1 VRLLDQVDSPQDL
14 KGLSAEEVQ
23 QLAEEIRDEMIS
35 VVSKNGG
42 HLASNLGVVELTIA
56 LHRVFDAP
64 HDKIIWDVGHQCYV
78 HKLLTG
84 RREAFASLRC
94 HNGMSGFPRLE
105 ESDYDAFGAG
115 HSSTSISA
123 AVGYAQARDLMGEN
137 YAVAAVIGDGSIGSG
152 MAYEALNHAGCL
164 DSDLIV
170 VLNDNEMSIS
180 KNVGAMASYLN
191 RIRTAPG
198 YKRRKK
204 AVKNRLSRIPVIGKA
219 LASMTKKIK
228 DGIKFWILGERLFE
242 ELGFTYLGPVNGHDI
257 LGLEEL
263 LGRAR
268 QRGGPVLVH
277 ITTQKGKGYE
287 PAERNP
293 DIFHGIG
300 PFDRS
305 NGAATAK
312 KGVPTYTQVF
322 GQTLCEVAKED
333 DRIVAIT
340 AAMCG
345 GTGLDE
351 FKRLFPKRF
360 FDVGI
365 AEPHAVTFAAGLAL
379 GGMKPVVAIYST
391 FCQRAFD
398 QILHDVCLQR
408 IPVVFAVDRAGLVG
422 EDGCTHHG
430 IFDIGFFRMI
440 PELPILV
447 PANEIELAQ
456 MMRLAMEM
464 DGPVV
469 VRYPRGQGLGV
480 KEEDVR
486 SLEVGRAEL
495 CRKGTDVTLIGVG
508 TTVALCRRAADEL
521 ARGGISA
528 GVVNVRF
535 LNPLDKDMIVAQ
547 AKLTGRLLTVEDHVL
562 MAGMGSAVA
571 EVVADAGLVGVRLER
586 LGYRGFVQHGP
597 TNVLQQDEGVCV
609 ENIVRLCASETR
621 RGTIPDPVCSSEGHG

>member
-1 VRLLDQVDSPQDL
+1 MRLLDQINSPQDL
-14 KGLSAEEVQ
+14 RALHAEEVR
-23 QLAEEIRDEMIS
+23 QLADEIRDEMIS

-64 HDKIIWDVGHQCYV
+64 HDKIIWDVGHQSYV

-84 RREAFASLRC
+84 RREQFASLRC
-94 HNGMSGFPRLE
+94 HNGLSGFPRLE
-105 ESDYDAFGAG
+105 ESVYDAFGAG

-123 AVGYAQARDLMGEN
+123 AVGYAQARDLQGEN
-137 YAVAAVIGDGSIGSG
+137 YSVAAVIGDGSIGSG
-152 MAYEALNHAGCL
+152 MAYEALNHAGSL

-191 RIRTAPG
+191 RIRTVPG
-198 YKRRKK
+198 YKRKKK
-204 AVKNRLSRIPVIGKA
+204 AVKNRMSQIPLVGR
-219 LASMTKKIK
+219 LMASVTKKIK

-242 ELGFTYLGPVNGHDI
+242 ELGFAYLGPVNGHDI
-257 LGLEEL
+257 GKLEEL
-263 LGRAR
+263 LRRAR

-305 NGAATAK
+305 NGSAAAK

-322 GQTLCEVAKED
+322 GQTLCELAKED
-333 DRIVAIT
+333 ARVVAIT

-351 FKRLFPKRF
+351 FKRLYPERF

-398 QILHDVCLQR
+398 QILHDVCLQK

-430 IFDIGFFRMI
+430 IFDIGFFRMM
-440 PELPILV
+440 PGLPV
-447 PANEIELAQ
+447 MAPADEVELAR
-456 MMRLAMEM
+456 MLSDALAME
-464 DGPVV
+464 GPVV

-480 KEEDVR
+480 KEDDVR
-486 SLEVGRAEL
+486 PLEFGRAEL
-495 CRKGTDVTLIGVG
+495 CRKGTDVTLIGCG
-508 TTVALCRRAADEL
+508 ATVAVCRRAAEEL
-521 ARGGISA
+521 IRMGISA
-528 GVVNVRF
+528 GVINLRY
-535 LNPLDKDMIVAQ
+535 LNPLDAAMVVAQ
-547 AKLTGRLLTVEDHVL
+547 AKLTGRLITVEDHVL

-571 EVVADAGLVGVRLER
+571 EVIADAGLEGVRLER
-586 LGYRGFVQHGP
+586 LGYQGFVQHGA
-597 TNVLQQDEGVCV
+597 TDVLQREEGVCV
-609 ENIVRLCASETR
+609 ERVVRLCASETR
-621 RGTIPDPVCSSEGHG
+621 RGQEKGLGIRG